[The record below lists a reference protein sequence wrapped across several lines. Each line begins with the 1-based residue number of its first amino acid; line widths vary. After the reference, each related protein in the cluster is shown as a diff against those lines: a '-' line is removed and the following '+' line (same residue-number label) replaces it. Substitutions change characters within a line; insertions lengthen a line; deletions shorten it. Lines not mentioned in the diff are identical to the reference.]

1 MLTAKIKI
9 IFGDFFFRSKTTV
22 MGIVRTAERYWF
34 FRIYFSN
41 PSDWVVEV
49 EFDHRQRKN

>member
-34 FRIYFSN
+34 FRIYVSN